1 MNRVRAIRE
10 LGQQIW
16 LDDLSR
22 GLIESGELNRLIGED
37 GLAGVTSNPAIFR
50 QAILKDPRYIDAK
63 AALPA
68 SLTDPEARFEALALP
83 DIQAACD
90 AFLPL
95 YQASQGDMG
104 YVSFEVSPSLAHD
117 AAGTVVAAKRLWQTI
132 DRPNVMIKI
141 PATAAGCQA
150 ITETLAAGINVNVT
164 LMFSPEHV
172 EQVFAAYV
180 AGLQARVAAG
190 LPVDHLRSVA
200 SVFISRVDTK
210 IDAQLPDSAAQLKG
224 KLAVAS
230 AQVAY
235 QTWRQHFDPQGSF
248 KALHEQG
255 ARPQSLLW
263 ASTGTKNP
271 AYSDV
276 LYVETLIGPDTVN
289 TVPGATLAAFRDH
302 GQAARTLDAD
312 PDRAQQWVTDAAAI
326 GIDLNAVGRV
336 LQDEGL
342 KLFEQAFAEL
352 LAAV

>member
-10 LGQQIW
+10 FGQQVW

-22 GLIESGELNRLIGED
+22 GLIESGELQQLIDQD

-63 AALPA
+63 AALPTM
-68 SLTDPEARFEALALP
+68 LTDPEARFEALALP

-95 YQASQGDMG
+95 YQASKGDMG

-117 AAGTVVAAKRLWQTI
+117 AEGTVAAAKRLWQTI
-132 DRPNVMIKI
+132 NRPNVMIKI
-141 PATAAGCQA
+141 PATQAGCKA
-150 ITETLAAGINVNVT
+150 ITATLAAGINVNVT
-164 LMFSPEHV
+164 LMFSAEHV
-172 EQVFAAYV
+172 EQVFNAYV
-180 AGLQARVAAG
+180 AGLEARVAAG
-190 LPVDHLRSVA
+190 HPVDHLRSVA

-210 IDAQLPDSAAQLKG
+210 IDPQLPESAAALRG

-230 AQVAY
+230 AQAAY
-235 QTWRQHFDPQGSF
+235 QTWHQRFDVKGAF
-248 KALHEQG
+248 KALHDKG

-276 LYVETLIGPDTVN
+276 LYVQTLIGPDTVN

-302 GQAARTLDAD
+302 GQAARTLDAN
-312 PDRAQQWVTDAAAI
+312 PEAAQQLITEAAKL

-336 LQDEGL
+336 LQEEGL